1 MRSKDLTTVE
11 YSVPTFETLC
21 AHHDIGALSAD
32 QERIRQYEE
41 VIRLYVGYAARSPA
55 QPKNGLSAP
64 ILLRWRSAGLHAIKS
79 MTSSE
84 AVVVGNQLDL
94 CIPVILENL
103 YSEKED
109 HLLALR
115 LRAQATEKTEG
126 ETALRR
132 RMSNSTVQELDQ
144 SRETDPAA
152 VSGSTA
158 DADRIAEE
166 LVELEAIQSLKQIF
180 TANSRSQIRIATA
193 SLLKFVIGT
202 VHRRRP
208 NTAASSRSTASG
220 TWATTIM
227 EIITT
232 WTPVQD
238 RFVILV
244 TAMETLIRSPVAEE
258 NLEQQLV
265 LVSIIGCLLRSS
277 INMIGL
283 SVMDVLLGLVQHIML
298 LLQLGGRGS
307 NVLPHHQQTDA
318 IDLFQD
324 TNKIIDRQFSKE
336 IDEKAK
342 LTRESSNP
350 SVIRQ
355 ELLVKLQRC
364 IGDLATHIYYTD
376 QISDMIAAILLRLK
390 PAPQPGLGTA
400 TAAVED
406 PAAAAKAISDSISMK
421 ENPETD
427 DFFSFGTARVTALN
441 AITDILT
448 TANLKGSVA
457 GAAAVGRNRVSV
469 QVWEGTQWLLRDE
482 DRRVRR
488 AYVESLLTWLNLEMS
503 RNDLRVMEDKRPSSK
518 TKIDG
523 NGTSAGNLTRR
534 AVSNASQREK
544 TTKPPKSTFLQ
555 LLHLAVYNNIT
566 ESPQS
571 ESDVGLHHLLL
582 ARLVEKLG
590 VNAVKSGLPMIMRLQ
605 EDINV
610 DEVVPTPSAKVNVG
624 SLVHG
629 YFWTLSEKFDFDT
642 TRVGFEIQME
652 IRRRKDHKL
661 WLEVIQY
668 PPLPISRLVSAVAIP
683 LTEKLPLPVM
693 LAESLKPFD
702 SRAAMVELIAQCY
715 TSSTASPPASPPA
728 SPGRVF
734 SMPIFSPSGPYQ
746 SFQDEL
752 PAKIKGAMLSDWTK
766 DSCIATVEKES
777 LSAASL
783 SGSFTKNDANLSTHN
798 SNLALN
804 SLVPNASSNGVNSP
818 VHHHHDPQ
826 LPGLTFP
833 SAENRFRRSS
843 AYDARSTS
851 PASSSDHG
859 HTLRVDD
866 LKRVLAGGS
875 MKAAIVGRNGTRNA
889 SPLRNSTT
897 QRDYIYPASNRS
909 PSTGSESIV
918 SADGFE
924 SASEGDIPK
933 PHQNHIPNPLADHP
947 ITTAFTS
954 HPPTSR
960 TPLNQIQSPA
970 SSRGSDTRTPP
981 RISRRPSTSSSAED
995 PAANAKAL
1003 KGEFVLPLPG
1013 ASDGDD
1019 EVPPVPPLP
1028 AGVALHGNMGFGPG
1042 IARPGTADTRPGS
1055 MGARPDAI
1063 SGEGK
1068 GGLVVGK
1075 KKRGVDIEALLG
1087 SIDAGV
1093 VGKVGLGT
1101 GTGRPPY

>member
-1 MRSKDLTTVE
+1 MVE

-32 QERIRQYEE
+32 QERIGQYEE
-41 VIRLYVGYAARSPA
+41 VIGLYVGFAARSPA
-55 QPKNGLSAP
+55 QPKSGISAP
-64 ILLRWRSAGLHAIKS
+64 ILLRWRSAGLHAIKA

-84 AVVVGNQLDL
+84 ALAVGNQLDI

-103 YSEKED
+103 YSENEN
-109 HLLALR
+109 HLLELR

-126 ETALRR
+126 ETARKR
-132 RMSNSTVQELDQ
+132 RMSNSTVQEMDQ
-144 SRETDPAA
+144 SREADPAA
-152 VSGSTA
+152 VSGTTA
-158 DADRIAEE
+158 DADRVAEG

-180 TANSRSQIRIATA
+180 TANSRGQIRIATA

-202 VHRRRP
+202 VPRRRP
-208 NTAASSRSTASG
+208 NTAGSSRSRTSG

-227 EIITT
+227 EIVIT
-232 WTPVQD
+232 WAPVQD

-298 LLQLGGRGS
+298 LLQLGGKGS

-324 TNKIIDRQFSKE
+324 TNKIIERQLSKE
-336 IDEKAK
+336 SDEKAK

-350 SVIRQ
+350 SATRQ

-390 PAPQPGLGTA
+390 PAPQSGVGTA
-400 TAAVED
+400 TAAVEN
-406 PAAAAKAISDSISMK
+406 PAAAAKAISGSVSLK
-421 ENPETD
+421 ENPDTD

-441 AITDILT
+441 AIKDILT
-448 TANLKGSVA
+448 TANVKGSVA

-482 DRRVRR
+482 DRRVRT
-488 AYVESLLTWLNLEMS
+488 AYVESLLTWLKLEMS
-503 RNDLRVMEDKRPSSK
+503 RNDLRVMEDKRLSSK
-518 TKIDG
+518 SKIDG
-523 NGTSAGNLTRR
+523 NGTSASNLTRR

-544 TTKPPKSTFLQ
+544 TTKPGKSTFLQ
-555 LLHLAVYNNIT
+555 LLHLAIYNNII
-566 ESPQS
+566 ESPHS
-571 ESDVGLHHLLL
+571 EPDIGLHHLLL

-590 VNAVKSGLPMIMRLQ
+590 VNAVKSGLPMIIRLQ
-605 EDINV
+605 EDINIDQV
-610 DEVVPTPSAKVNVG
+610 IPTPSAKVNVG

-629 YFWTLSEKFDFDT
+629 YFWTLCEKFDFDT

-652 IRRRKDHKL
+652 IRRRKEHKL
-661 WLEVIQY
+661 WLELIQY
-668 PPLPISRLVSAVAIP
+668 PPLPIERLISAITIP
-683 LTEKLPLPVM
+683 LKEKLPLPVV
-693 LAESLKPFD
+693 LSESLKPFD
-702 SRAAMVELIAQCY
+702 ARAAMVDLIAQCY
-715 TSSTASPPASPPA
+715 ASTTASPPASPPA

-752 PAKIKGAMLSDWTK
+752 PAKIKEAMLSDWTK

-777 LSAASL
+777 LSTASL
-783 SGSFTKNDANLSTHN
+783 SGSFTKNGANFSSHN

-804 SLVPNASSNGVNSP
+804 SLAPNASSNGVNSP
-818 VHHHHDPQ
+818 VHHHLDPQ
-826 LPGLTFP
+826 LPGLTIP
-833 SAENRFRRSS
+833 VAENRFRRSS
-843 AYDARSTS
+843 AYNARSTS

-875 MKAAIVGRNGTRNA
+875 MKAVMIGRNGTRNA

-897 QRDYIYPASNRS
+897 RRDYNSTTSNRS

-933 PHQNHIPNPLADHP
+933 AHPLSLPNPLGEHP
-947 ITTAFTS
+947 ATTATTS
-954 HPPTSR
+954 QPPNSKI
-960 TPLNQIQSPA
+960 PLNHIQSPT
-970 SSRGSDTRTPP
+970 SSRGSDSRTPP

-1003 KGEFVLPLPG
+1003 KGEFVPPLPG

-1028 AGVALHGNMGFGPG
+1028 AGVALHGNVGFGHG
-1042 IARPGTADTRPGS
+1042 VARPGTADTRPGS
-1055 MGARPDAI
+1055 MGARPVT
-1063 SGEGK
+1063 SGGDGK
-1068 GGLVVGK
+1068 RGLVVSK

-1087 SIDAGV
+1087 SIDAGT